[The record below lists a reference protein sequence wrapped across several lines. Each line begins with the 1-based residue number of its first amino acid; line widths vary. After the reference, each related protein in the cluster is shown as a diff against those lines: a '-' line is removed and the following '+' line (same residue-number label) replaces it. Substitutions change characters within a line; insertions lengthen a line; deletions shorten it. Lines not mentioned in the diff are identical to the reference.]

1 MLVTGLP
8 SCVEGIASAPDAVS
22 LQSLMVTAS
31 PTISYVKRSALTSLI
46 PQESNKTITE
56 KFGLIGFSIVSFNGS
71 YFVKYVFLIS
81 SSHER
86 KSSGTLLLSSSVLI
100 GPSKTTSPLSLIALR
115 VVWPSS
121 SL

>member
-46 PQESNKTITE
+46 PQESNKTNTAKIRANR
-56 KFGLIGFSIVSFNGS
+56 FFNCG
-71 YFVKYVFLIS
+71 V
-81 SSHER
+81 EW
-86 KSSGTLLLSSSVLI
+86 LLLRYVCVFNLI
-100 GPSKTTSPLSLIALR
+100 
-115 VVWPSS
+115 
-121 SL
+121 

>member
-8 SCVEGIASAPDAVS
+8 SCVEGIASAPDAFS

-46 PQESNKTITE
+46 PQENNKTNTE
-56 KFGLIGFSIVSFNGS
+56 KFGLIVFSIVALNGS
-71 YFVKYVFLIS
+71 YFVMYVFLIS